1 MFKNYLFDPNNP
13 TNRYTFEIYD
23 IDVSI
28 INSIRRILLSEINIP
43 GIIGENND
51 ATVEIIK
58 SNGPL
63 HDEFLM
69 HRIGLIPIS
78 LKESEIDNYEDN
90 SITLELNI
98 ENTTVN
104 TINVTSENITAKRN
118 EIDINKKELSEI
130 FYPNMISKDHIL
142 ITRLRNGEYL
152 HFKANVVK
160 KNGKYNASFNP
171 VSLATFSYI
180 IDKTKITK
188 DTNILDK
195 ERAYYTD
202 ETGDPNAVKFE
213 LEPINKY
220 ITPKYLINKAIE
232 VLIEKLNN
240 IITLI
245 KTNEIILIKYRDLE
259 NTFEY
264 TINNEDDTL
273 GYVIQSYIHDIFI
286 RKKEKIQ
293 DNIECSYCGYICPH
307 PLKNILNIRI
317 TLPNQ
322 TNEKIFNDFLEYNC
336 LSLVNKLHTIKT
348 DWNIFIKKNE

>member
-160 KNGKYNASFNP
+160 RMG
-171 VSLATFSYI
+171 
-180 IDKTKITK
+180 
-188 DTNILDK
+188 NIMHHLI
-195 ERAYYTD
+195 
-202 ETGDPNAVKFE
+202 P
-213 LEPINKY
+213 
-220 ITPKYLINKAIE
+220 YL
-232 VLIEKLNN
+232 
-240 IITLI
+240 
-245 KTNEIILIKYRDLE
+245 
-259 NTFEY
+259 
-264 TINNEDDTL
+264 
-273 GYVIQSYIHDIFI
+273 
-286 RKKEKIQ
+286 
-293 DNIECSYCGYICPH
+293 
-307 PLKNILNIRI
+307 
-317 TLPNQ
+317 
-322 TNEKIFNDFLEYNC
+322 
-336 LSLVNKLHTIKT
+336 
-348 DWNIFIKKNE
+348 